1 MSVAYW
7 KRIQVSTD
15 RIVVNAKCTLTI
27 VLFTVHGSIGGISSY
42 GLSLMVAR
50 YLQEQSSGADVGSLL
65 MGFLDFY
72 GNHVSATISIF
83 VANIFET
90 II

>member
-1 MSVAYW
+1 MCS
-7 KRIQVSTD
+7 K
-15 RIVVNAKCTLTI
+15 
-27 VLFTVHGSIGGISSY
+27 GGISSY

-72 GNHVSATISIF
+72 GNHVCATIAIF
-83 VANIFET
+83 VAILIT
-90 II
+90 AHMLLLLVL